1 MPVHFHFHKEAFHIP
16 FTFNRAVVLCSA
28 CDSQVQRRGGCGWTV
43 TTLSMNYS
51 LGQIFQQL
59 YRGSTASS
67 GFFLSL
73 SHFTTFPSCMGS
85 CQTPSRITTSLTPAQ
100 NASLFVFKVYTRA
113 SMQMIYQLQT
123 EPKNYLSE
131 EQRSISPPVHLV
143 HFSFSINKCFDRH
156 SAAACFLSL
165 VRRERERERKHV

>member
-1 MPVHFHFHKEAFHIP
+1 M
-16 FTFNRAVVLCSA
+16 
-28 CDSQVQRRGGCGWTV
+28 GW
-43 TTLSMNYS
+43 
-51 LGQIFQQL
+51 
-59 YRGSTASS
+59 
-67 GFFLSL
+67 
-73 SHFTTFPSCMGS
+73 

-165 VRRERERERKHV
+165 IRRERERGRESTYESWRMMCYKALKALQLMYISWGIRCRIIHDALLCCCVWETESLTMDSWHGGGALEYIWSTKAHSHLLFPTGIHS